1 MVIAVLVVAVAF
13 FCCKEWLFS
22 IILAPSRDSFVTYP
36 LIERLSGVP
45 QHFRVDMFNPHL
57 AQQFIVHMKAS
68 LCMGF
73 LAVSPYVIFLL
84 FHFISPALYQSER
97 RAAVCAVGGGYLM
110 FLLGVALSYWLLFP
124 LTFRFLG
131 TYQVS
136 GSIPNVIALED
147 YMSVMLLLCLLMGVF
162 FELPVLS
169 WLLAKM
175 GLLRA
180 DWMKRYRRHA
190 IVVIFIVAAII
201 TPTGDAFTLTVVS
214 LPIYLLYELSVFIV
228 RRANRT

>member
-22 IILAPSRDSFVTYP
+22 IILAPSRDSFVTYR